1 MSISDSDAG
10 TVSGP
15 VPASLSFTIVI
26 IALSCCELSLSIVNG
41 ADLYEMIFQRRNHV
55 EYRNIVQYNHIDIIS
70 YLRCLFTL
78 FEQDSSVIVF
88 SHVSVMIGEEFGLIF
103 VDGGEIVVF
112 DRVASSAITIVLF
125 PEILK

>member
-1 MSISDSDAG
+1 
-10 TVSGP
+10 
-15 VPASLSFTIVI
+15 
-26 IALSCCELSLSIVNG
+26 
-41 ADLYEMIFQRRNHV
+41 MIFRRRNHV
-55 EYRNIVQYNHIDIIS
+55 EYRDIVLYHHIDIIS